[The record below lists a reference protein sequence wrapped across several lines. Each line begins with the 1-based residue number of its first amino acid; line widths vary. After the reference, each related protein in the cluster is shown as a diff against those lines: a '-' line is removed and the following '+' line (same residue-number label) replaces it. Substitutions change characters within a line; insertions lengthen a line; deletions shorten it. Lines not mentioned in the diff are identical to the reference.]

1 MPKRKRSNK
10 MNDNDVNILTKIAVG
25 LASFALLIVVSSSWV
40 TIGQGHVG
48 IVFNKARGGVLP
60 TQLSQGW
67 HFKIP
72 LVERITEYPVSLRTY
87 SNIGQGEG
95 TDSTNGLV
103 TLPTMG
109 GQHIDQQMS
118 VTYHVAPDKAFNV
131 FNQFKGENIEF
142 IEETFLRRQIQSVA
156 TSVTGKYDLMDILG
170 PKKAEIQ
177 NKIQTE
183 LKTQVESY
191 GFIIDQ
197 VNLGYAKPPAA
208 IEEALQNNM
217 KAEQE
222 ADQAKYALQKAEMDA
237 KSKIAEAE
245 GTAKSNALVRQQLS
259 PEFLKFK
266 ALEVQLKYADKWNGA
281 LPTQMVPGS
290 AVPFINVNSKE

>member
-1 MPKRKRSNK
+1 
-10 MNDNDVNILTKIAVG
+10 
-25 LASFALLIVVSSSWV
+25 
-40 TIGQGHVG
+40 
-48 IVFNKARGGVLP
+48 VFNKAQGGVLP
-60 TQLSQGW
+60 KQLGQGW
-67 HFKIP
+67 HFKLP
-72 LVERITEYPVSLRTY
+72 LIERITEYPVSLRTY
-87 SNIGQGEG
+87 SNIGAGEG

-118 VTYHVAPDKAFNV
+118 VTYHVSPDKAFLV
-131 FNQFKGENIEF
+131 FNQFKGEPIET

-177 NKIQTE
+177 NKIQAE
-183 LKTQVESY
+183 LKTQVEAY
-191 GFIIDQ
+191 GFVIDQ

-208 IEEALQNNM
+208 IEAALQAKM
-217 KAEQE
+217 QAEQN
-222 ADQAKYALQKAEMDA
+222 ADAAKYALQKAEMDA
-237 KSKIAEAE
+237 KSKIAAAE
-245 GTAKSNALVRQQLS
+245 GEAKANSLVRQQLS
-259 PEFLKFK
+259 PEFLRFK